1 MYHQTRS
8 AKGGIVDG
16 VVEPDTNDQKVSS
29 VPVKAQP
36 TIKSV
41 QRAAR
46 ILSAFTVSNPQL
58 TLNQLTDSL
67 GSTKATAHRYT
78 MALREARLVRYS
90 ERDTL
95 FSLGPHVL
103 TLSAAARA
111 GMPIIAMAAPLI
123 HELVQELNQTVVL
136 SIWDGGTAVVVHV
149 DDSTDS
155 VIQVSVRAGARLELE
170 RSAQGRLFCAYL
182 DPETEPVIDAA
193 LKQSPGLADEL
204 APIRSEGVSTNVM
217 AVSGVRAV
225 AAPIMSEGKIVASLA
240 VIGTSHSVPE
250 ETKSVV
256 VSRLKEVAALLS
268 ADLDKANGASS
279 LA

>member
-1 MYHQTRS
+1 MP
-8 AKGGIVDG
+8 
-16 VVEPDTNDQKVSS
+16 VEV
-29 VPVKAQP
+29 QP

-58 TLNQLTDSL
+58 TLNQLTESL

-78 MALREARLVRYS
+78 MALREAKLVRYS

-111 GMPIIAMAAPLI
+111 GMPIIAMAAPLM
-123 HELVQELNQTVVL
+123 HELVKELNQTVVL

-170 RSAQGRLFCAYL
+170 QSAQGRLFCAYL
-182 DPETEPVIDAA
+182 DPETEPKIEAA
-193 LKQSPGLADEL
+193 LHKTPGLGEEMAL
-204 APIRSEGVSTNVM
+204 IRSAGV
-217 AVSGVRAV
+217 AVNLVAISGVRAV
-225 AAPIMSEGKIVASLA
+225 AVPVQDNGKIIAALA

-250 ETKSVV
+250 DSKSATA
-256 VSRLKEVAALLS
+256 SRLKEVAELLA
-268 ADLDKANGASS
+268 ADVAEAKDASGR
-279 LA
+279 

>member
-1 MYHQTRS
+1 MP
-8 AKGGIVDG
+8 
-16 VVEPDTNDQKVSS
+16 VEV
-29 VPVKAQP
+29 QP

-58 TLNQLTDSL
+58 TLNQLTESL

-78 MALREARLVRYS
+78 MALREAKLVRYS

-95 FSLGPHVL
+95 FSLGPQVL

-111 GMPIIAMAAPLI
+111 GMPIIAMATPLI

-149 DDSTDS
+149 DDSADS
-155 VIQVSVRAGARLELE
+155 VIQVSVRTGARLELE
-170 RSAQGRLFCAYL
+170 HSAQGRLFCAYL
-182 DPETEPVIDAA
+182 DPEVEPFVKAA
-193 LKQSPGLADEL
+193 LEDNPGLSDEM
-204 APIRSEGVSTNVM
+204 AVIRAEGVSVNLI

-225 AAPIMSEGKIVASLA
+225 AVPVLSDGKIVASLA
-240 VIGTSHSVPE
+240 VIGTSYSVPE
-250 ETKSVV
+250 EAKAALAA
-256 VSRLKEVAALLS
+256 RLKEVADLLA
-268 ADLDKANGASS
+268 ADLAKAKGASRR
-279 LA
+279 

>member
-1 MYHQTRS
+1 MP
-8 AKGGIVDG
+8 
-16 VVEPDTNDQKVSS
+16 VE
-29 VPVKAQP
+29 AQA

-41 QRAAR
+41 ERAAR

-58 TLNQLTDSL
+58 TLNQLTESL

-78 MALREARLVRYS
+78 MALREAKLVRYS

-95 FSLGPHVL
+95 FSLGPQIL

-123 HELVQELNQTVVL
+123 HELVQQLNQTVVL

-149 DDSTDS
+149 DDSADS
-155 VIQVSVRAGARLELE
+155 VIQVSVRTGARLELE

-182 DPETEPVIDAA
+182 DPESEPSVKAA
-193 LKQSPGLADEL
+193 LEETPGLADEM
-204 APIRSEGVSTNVM
+204 AAIRAEGVSVNLI

-225 AAPIMSEGKIVASLA
+225 AVPIFSGGQVVASLA
-240 VIGTSHSVPE
+240 VIGTSYSVPE
-250 ETKSVV
+250 DAASVMA
-256 VSRLKEVAALLS
+256 SRLTEVAEMLS
-268 ADLDKANGASS
+268 ADLDRARDAAGR
-279 LA
+279 